1 MNTKE
6 AHQKVGVTHNAPL
19 LGLPVQYK
27 AGSNGKENMQKKS
40 EFKRIPYAAPNTPI
54 STEASS
60 SEISFSGICGSQWV
74 TEYMESF
81 GFPQLP
87 RPAPPKKP
95 APPKAS
101 FRKLQRPP
109 HPRTEYQTVFG
120 PKKNQSSRGSL
131 MLPPI
136 HQSPQRHPLQKSP
149 SVASGR
155 VPKPA
160 PRKTEQFILPHGP
173 DVEASCGSQ
182 WVTEYMESFGFPQ
195 LPRPA
200 PPKKPAPPK
209 ASFRKLQ
216 RPPHPRTEY
225 QTVFGPKFRTAD
237 FDVLLY
243 RQLHGTA

>member
-60 SEISFSGICGSQWV
+60 SEISFSGIWCV
-74 TEYMESF
+74 NTYIN
-81 GFPQLP
+81 
-87 RPAPPKKP
+87 
-95 APPKAS
+95 
-101 FRKLQRPP
+101 
-109 HPRTEYQTVFG
+109 RT
-120 PKKNQSSRGSL
+120 
-131 MLPPI
+131 
-136 HQSPQRHPLQKSP
+136 
-149 SVASGR
+149 AGR

-160 PRKTEQFILPHGP
+160 PRKTEQFILPHGL

-225 QTVFGPKFRTAD
+225 QTVFGPKDLTFVHLGNPDLIDGKINFSKRWQQFNILDSMRRFQQVHYELKRNDDIVAFFNDFSDHLAEEALWELSLKIKPRNITRRRTERD
-237 FDVLLY
+237 EK
-243 RQLHGTA
+243 T